1 VERAAGGVLP
11 GRGGVESFSPT
22 PMLLAMR
29 HFPEGTQGQSY
40 WYHLDGRGS
49 VAGISPSTRARA
61 RTTTGMMLTARFCR
75 LRATGRTR
83 TTITPLRAKSGMS
96 TWACMN
102 LAFGCMTPG
111 RGCGGRGSRCRGM
124 PGSPAR
130 GTATS
135 MRSQTRSVIMTR
147 MGCRR
152 RRLIR
157 QRPGPHRPP
166 GRRPRQRLRRHRSP
180 GPRRRGRL
188 HQRRRLCRLPL
199 PGPCPLGLL
208 SVRGRLPV
216 GPTIGH
222 LTSL

>member
-111 RGCGGRGSRCRGM
+111 RGYGGRGSRWRGM
-124 PGSPAR
+124 PGSLPP
-130 GTATS
+130 GTGMGMPLRTPSAT
-135 MRSQTRSVIMTR
+135 TIR
-147 MGCRR
+147 MGCKSRR
-152 RRLIR
+152 RSASPVRFATPELCHHTMCSFLL
-157 QRPGPHRPP
+157 PWCPFPHRVLALLPQDP
-166 GRRPRQRLRRHRSP
+166 NNHASGRISLRHGSDW
-180 GPRRRGRL
+180 
-188 HQRRRLCRLPL
+188 
-199 PGPCPLGLL
+199 
-208 SVRGRLPV
+208 
-216 GPTIGH
+216 
-222 LTSL
+222 